1 MFDEMRR
8 SDRRLSNLETESILS
23 AGEYGVLSTVGED
36 GYPYGVPVNYIYRN
50 GRIYFHCAA
59 LQGKKLKNIQFS
71 DKVCFTVV
79 TQAEVLPRE
88 LSTRYESAVIF
99 GRARRVGEGKQEVL
113 RALCARFAADDSEQI
128 ERALKTQAES
138 TDVIEI
144 TPEYISGKGRK

>member
-8 SDRRLSNLETESILS
+8 GDRRLSNLETESILS

-88 LSTRYESAVIF
+88 PVSYTHLDVYKRQPIIRGFAPTEASRRSTSGRCAKQSAAVRQITRLLRLSLIH
-99 GRARRVGEGKQEVL
+99 
-113 RALCARFAADDSEQI
+113 I
-128 ERALKTQAES
+128 
-138 TDVIEI
+138 
-144 TPEYISGKGRK
+144 